1 MLKTG
6 TKKQSLLVS
15 VFAAPVEISE
25 DVGDACVGA
34 HEGCGAVVEQ
44 GPDTEDVPQP
54 WSIPMLPVVLKAE
67 LEVLPRIIL
76 HRRAHGGLH
85 RLPISEL
92 QTTDMKCSP
101 CK

>member
-25 DVGDACVGA
+25 DVHDACVGA